1 MRKELKEGRERGRKE
16 RGGRQEGAGQRREG
30 GHTGTGRILRIRAQA
45 DATPKPGQRERGL
58 VTPKDEQGVDSR
70 AGLQAVLRPQKSHTL
85 SCASQSPHFP
95 HTCPFSYTG
104 PVKTTETPL
113 VL

>member
-1 MRKELKEGRERGRKE
+1 M
-16 RGGRQEGAGQRREG
+16 QEGAGQRWEG

-45 DATPKPGQRERGL
+45 DAAPKPGQREWCL
-58 VTPKDEQGVDSR
+58 VTLEDEQGVDSG
-70 AGLQAVLRPQKSHTL
+70 AGLQAALRPQKSHTL

-95 HTCPFSYTG
+95 HTHPFSCMG